1 MIQNIRM
8 VFFGILFQPG
18 KTLTFLSAATLTLSV
33 AAHSADG
40 CLAAA
45 LLGAVVIV
53 WQKSKSRSVG
63 VNFAIMPTMP
73 LLDGKP
79 YLFLYQKKRTGAKK
93 VSCREHL
100 RSLICDKYA
109 LDAALPAGEYKTI
122 THDSALRVLR
132 ECKSI
137 QMIGEPVPLYRKSL
151 RSILQA
157 QTGGRCKRCKTPCT
171 PFRSVPRNF
180 YLVHFEVA

>member
-8 VFFGILFQPG
+8 VFFGLLLQPG
-18 KTLTFLSAATLTLSV
+18 KTLTFLSTATLALSI
-33 AAHSADG
+33 AAHSAEG

-53 WQKSKSRSVG
+53 WQKSKSLSVG
-63 VNFAIMPTMP
+63 ANFAIMPTMP

-79 YLFLYQKKRTGAKK
+79 YLFLYQKKRKGAKN

-100 RSLICDKYA
+100 RALICDKNA
-109 LDAALPAGEYKTI
+109 LGAALPAGEYKTI

-132 ECKSI
+132 KCKNI
-137 QMIGEPVPLYRKSL
+137 QVIGEPVPLYRKSL

-171 PFRSVPRNF
+171 PFRSEPRKF
-180 YLVHFEVA
+180 YLVHFKVA